1 MDIGTLINTITDL
14 ILFIPNLA
22 GKTALDFLTPLVG
35 FGIACIV
42 AGIVWILAMTIQL
55 GVVVLPI
62 QSWWEKKERERAL
75 EEYNKSVIVNPDGSV
90 MAVHTDSVEKVS
102 PMLTAVPTTEV
113 VEGYD
118 AEEDEESA
126 LDWIYDPAYAT
137 VEGNIF
143 HYRSPSDEQFT
154 TN

>member
-55 GVVVLPI
+55 SVVVLPI
-62 QSWWEKKERERAL
+62 QNWWEKRERERAL
-75 EEYNKSVIVNPDGSV
+75 EEYNKSVTVNPDGSV

-102 PMLTAVPTTEV
+102 PMLTAVPVEETG
-113 VEGYD
+113 EGY
-118 AEEDEESA
+118 EEEEWEKLREKYTKS
-126 LDWIYDPAYAT
+126 LAYSYWG
-137 VEGNIF
+137 GNIW
-143 HYRSPSDEQFT
+143 YGIDD
-154 TN
+154 

>member
-22 GKTALDFLTPLVG
+22 GKTALDFLIPLVG

-102 PMLTAVPTTEV
+102 PMLTAVP
-113 VEGYD
+113 VE
-118 AEEDEESA
+118 E
-126 LDWIYDPAYAT
+126 T
-137 VEGNIF
+137 
-143 HYRSPSDEQFT
+143 
-154 TN
+154 